1 MDSNE
6 VKVFLY
12 KNSTRESARKTYLLD
27 KSQDKASILAGI
39 GSAVGINAVKVY
51 NSAGADI
58 FTNMAA
64 VKDNDALY
72 VS

>member
-27 KSQDKASILAGI
+27 KAQDKASILAGI
-39 GSAVGINAVKVY
+39 SAAVGVNAVKVY

-58 FTNMAA
+58 FTN
-64 VKDNDALY
+64 L
-72 VS
+72 